1 MSETKRRPSY
11 IRGALLLTAC
21 SILARFLGIFFKI
34 PLARIIGDYG
44 MGLLDIPI
52 RSILFLFPCP

>member
-44 MGLLDIPI
+44 MGLFGYPYPI
-52 RSILFLFPCP
+52 YSFLFPCP